1 MLAPYAHH
9 VLSEAVIAEL
19 PGYYRGKVREN
30 YDLTNGTRIIIATDR
45 ISAFDRNL
53 AVIPLKGQV
62 LTQTARYWFE
72 ATQNLCPNH
81 VIEYP
86 DPNVLVCKRLSMMP
100 VEIVV
105 RDYLAGTTSTSIL
118 QMYKRGSREM
128 YGHRFP
134 DGLRD
139 NQKLP
144 HTIITPTTKAEQGAH
159 DAPLSA
165 EDIVARK
172 LLTEKQWREVSDKA
186 LALFACGRETAAR
199 QGLILVDTKYEF
211 GFDEK
216 GSIVLADEVHTPD
229 SSRYWL
235 ASSYPARFAAGAP
248 PDTLDK
254 DFIRR
259 WVAERCDPYA
269 GPIPDIPP
277 EVILQASATYIDV
290 YEKLTGQEFVL
301 PDLSVAPLAR
311 VRGNLRKYLGKAA

>member
-1 MLAPYAHH
+1 MISPAKLAPYAHH
-9 VLSEAVIAEL
+9 TLSEAVIPEL

-30 YDLTNGTRIIIATDR
+30 YDLQNGARILIATDR

-62 LTQTARYWFE
+62 LTQTARFWFE
-72 ATQNLCPNH
+72 ATQHLCPNY

-105 RDYLAGTTSTSIL
+105 RDYLAGTTSTAIL
-118 QMYKRGSREM
+118 QMYKTGSRAM
-128 YGHRFP
+128 YGYRFP
-134 DGLRD
+134 EDLRD

-144 HTIITPTTKAEQGAH
+144 QTIITPTTKTAQGEH

-165 EDIVARK
+165 EDILARK
-172 LLTEKQWREVSDKA
+172 LLTESQWCEVSDKA
-186 LALFACGRETAAR
+186 LALFACGRELAAR
-199 QGLILVDTKYEF
+199 RGLILVDTKYEF
-211 GFDEK
+211 GFDEN
-216 GSIVLADEVHTPD
+216 GAILLGDEVHTPD

-235 ASSYPARFAAGAP
+235 AASYPARFAAGEP

-269 GPIPDIPP
+269 GPIPEIPA
-277 EVILQASATYIDV
+277 EVILQASAKYVEV
-290 YEKLTGQEFVL
+290 YEQLTGQELQL
-301 PDLSVAPLAR
+301 PDL
-311 VRGNLRKYLGKAA
+311 